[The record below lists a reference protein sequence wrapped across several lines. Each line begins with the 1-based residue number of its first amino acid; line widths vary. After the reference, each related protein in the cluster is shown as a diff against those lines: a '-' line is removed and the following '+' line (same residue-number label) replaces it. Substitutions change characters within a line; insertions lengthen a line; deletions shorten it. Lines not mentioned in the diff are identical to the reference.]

1 MCANK
6 YSSGVQRHIAFRTCG
21 TLLVGCLVLSWLREG
36 RRAGF
41 WLNCF
46 KCSLCLIQIL
56 FLTPYEYKGHT
67 QRKLQLFFPF
77 PLEMLFM
84 GHTSVKGSIYL
95 LDLLR
100 ILFLSLQKVLQ
111 GFLNLIHIQGGLNS
125 STDKHASQILLFLG
139 SVKNSSVSELQE
151 HDVCLSTRSVITDI
165 GHCPH
170 GLGKQFVSREQRGV
184 LTSHMSLLFMK
195 YFCHELVYPPWVKC
209 LELH

>member
-6 YSSGVQRHIAFRTCG
+6 YSSGVQRHIAFRTYG

-84 GHTSVKGSIYL
+84 GHISVKGSIYL

-100 ILFLSLQKVLQ
+100 ILLLSLQKVLQ

-139 SVKNSSVSELQE
+139 SVKNSCFRAAGARCVFINKISDNW
-151 HDVCLSTRSVITDI
+151 HWPLSTRFRKAVCFQGTERSADQPYVIAVHEIFLSWI
-165 GHCPH
+165 GLPSM
-170 GLGKQFVSREQRGV
+170 G
-184 LTSHMSLLFMK
+184 
-195 YFCHELVYPPWVKC
+195 
-209 LELH
+209 